1 MEKTFLL
8 EVVTP
13 YGLVVNSQVEEAYI
27 PGSHGDFGVLPGHA
41 HFLTSLRVGEMHY
54 RKDKKDYYLA
64 INRGF
69 VEVTPTRTTIITD
82 TAERAEDIDLDRA
95 RAAKARAEERL
106 KSLNAKDPAYTEVL
120 KALARAKVRINL
132 GEKFS
137 RQENGR

>member
-8 EVVTP
+8 EIVTP

-27 PGSHGDFGVLPGHA
+27 PGSHGDFGVLPGHT

-54 RKDKKDYYLA
+54 RRDKKIYYLA

-69 VEVTPTRTTIITD
+69 VEVTPTKTTIITD
-82 TAERAEDIDLDRA
+82 TAERPEDIDLNRA
-95 RAAKARAEERL
+95 QAAKARAEEKL
-106 KSLNAKDPAYTEVL
+106 KALNPKDPAYEETRQ
-120 KALARAKVRINL
+120 ALARAKIRISI

-137 RQENGR
+137 LKEI

>member
-13 YGLVVNSQVEEAYI
+13 YGIVVNSQVEEAYI

-41 HFLTSLRVGEMHY
+41 HLLTSLRVGEMHY
-54 RKDKKDYYLA
+54 YRDKKTYYLA

-69 VEVTPTRTTIITD
+69 VEVTPTKTTIITD
-82 TAERAEDIDLDRA
+82 TAERPEDIDLNRA
-95 RAAKARAEERL
+95 QLAKARAEEKL
-106 KSLNAKDPAYTEVL
+106 KSLTSKDPEYEETRQ
-120 KALARAKVRINL
+120 ALARAKIRISL

-137 RQENGR
+137 RKEI